1 MILSRNQYFLKRA
14 SIVYLVALA
23 VCSLLFFDH
32 LMIWYWNVAG
42 IVEVWL
48 FYYLSVQWEVGW
60 KKHSP
65 ASTERNLFL
74 AALIT
79 RLLWIFGYYLF
90 TTTIWHTP
98 WEQPIGTALCNI
110 ISNNS
115 IVFTRIPNAFFDAW
129 TVVLTYRLAKRNFGE
144 SVGRL
149 SAYFVILMPMIVFYS
164 GTTMK
169 ESLMLMLA
177 MWAVERGDF
186 VIREKKFL
194 SLQLASFVLLVFLLS
209 FFRTALA
216 WVIALAFI
224 CAVVLS
230 SERIINRSR
239 RVLILFLIFFV
250 GAAFFGGRVMEQ
262 SEFLMDQAD
271 STGANFEYRASRK
284 GGNVLVSGL
293 NKAIL
298 APFLFTIPFPT
309 MVEIEGQYVQQLQ
322 NGGFF
327 LKNIMSFFCLFALFI
342 LIPKNRWRNHVMIIA
357 FLLGYLMALGLSSFA
372 HSGRFHHP
380 VIPIEMIFGAYG
392 MSQIKSIKQA
402 RRFDFFLAAELLA
415 IVFWNWFKLK
425 GRGAV

>member
-1 MILSRNQYFLKRA
+1 
-14 SIVYLVALA
+14 
-23 VCSLLFFDH
+23 
-32 LMIWYWNVAG
+32 
-42 IVEVWL
+42 
-48 FYYLSVQWEVGW
+48 
-60 KKHSP
+60 
-65 ASTERNLFL
+65 
-74 AALIT
+74 
-79 RLLWIFGYYLF
+79 
-90 TTTIWHTP
+90 
-98 WEQPIGTALCNI
+98 
-110 ISNNS
+110 
-115 IVFTRIPNAFFDAW
+115 
-129 TVVLTYRLAKRNFGE
+129 
-144 SVGRL
+144 
-149 SAYFVILMPMIVFYS
+149 
-164 GTTMK
+164 
-169 ESLMLMLA
+169 
-177 MWAVERGDF
+177 
-186 VIREKKFL
+186 
-194 SLQLASFVLLVFLLS
+194 
-209 FFRTALA
+209 
-216 WVIALAFI
+216 
-224 CAVVLS
+224 
-230 SERIINRSR
+230 
-239 RVLILFLIFFV
+239 
-250 GAAFFGGRVMEQ
+250 MEQ

-342 LIPKNRWRNHVMIIA
+342 LIPNNRWRNHVMIIA